1 MPVYKNRNTPVKQSA
16 APAAA
21 PSTPEATT
29 AAVDGKQ
36 TGGFLASLW
45 TGTKNFFSSAKASI
59 GTAFAATGTFIAA
72 NWAPIVIGLSLIAV
86 VIGIAYYNGWIG
98 KAVDKMQDLYNKFHN
113 GEFSA
118 DGKTADVLDPAR
130 ANDFAKLYVEA
141 QKGMSAEQ
149 KLSDFSSEFAEVIEN
164 GAAKDA
170 IASIA
175 KTA

>member
-1 MPVYKNRNTPVKQSA
+1 MPRKSRSHFVNQSA
-16 APAAA
+16 APAAV

-29 AAVDGKQ
+29 APVDSKQ

-98 KAVDKMQDLYNKFHN
+98 KAVDKMQELYNKFHK
-113 GEFSA
+113 GEFSS
-118 DGKTADVLDPAR
+118 DGKTVDVLDPTK
-130 ANDFAKLYVEA
+130 ANEFAKLYVEA

-149 KLSDFSSEFAEVIEN
+149 KLTDYSPEFADVIEN
-164 GAAKDA
+164 GAAKEA

>member
-1 MPVYKNRNTPVKQSA
+1 MPVYRTRKTPYQPA
-16 APAAA
+16 ATAAA

-29 AAVDGKQ
+29 AAVDSKE

-59 GTAFAATGTFIAA
+59 GTAFAATGAFVAA

-98 KAVDKMQDLYNKFHN
+98 KAVDKMQELCNRFSK
-113 GEFSA
+113 GEFSS
-118 DGKTADVLDPAR
+118 DGKTADVLDPAK
-130 ANDFAKLYVEA
+130 ANELAEAFVPA
-141 QKGMSAEQ
+141 QKGMSPDKE
-149 KLSDFSSEFAEVIEN
+149 LSDYSQAFADAVKSEPVQT
-164 GAAKDA
+164 A
-170 IASIA
+170 IASLA